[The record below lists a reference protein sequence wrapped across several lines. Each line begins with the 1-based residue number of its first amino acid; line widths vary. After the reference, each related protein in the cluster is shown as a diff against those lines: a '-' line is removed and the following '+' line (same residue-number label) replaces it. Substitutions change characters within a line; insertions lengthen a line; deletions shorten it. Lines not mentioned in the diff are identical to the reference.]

1 MLSGHLTMSILWDA
15 NDNDDVLQCI
25 RRARDMSH
33 LKQWQNYGYLH
44 KNNSNETR
52 DDYSDAL
59 TSDEFQGVITVED
72 NNVDIQHVKSKT
84 I

>member
-1 MLSGHLTMSILWDA
+1 MQTTMMMFYNVFW
-15 NDNDDVLQCI
+15 
-25 RRARDMSH
+25 RARDMSH
-33 LKQWQNYGYLH
+33 LKQWQNYGYLQQ
-44 KNNSNETR
+44 NNSNETR

-59 TSDEFQGVITVED
+59 TSDEFQGVITEED